1 MEDKKAGGFSGN
13 LCLAVSLLG
22 LCLVVTNML
31 KFVCRLRLPS
41 PARVWT
47 RIAHRSKVTVA
58 ALRMRAVVNT
68 VTHYAMVRGLFRIC
82 SKCGPLHITLTP
94 YPCDDTRT
102 SNDPITFSTYGWGIP
117 IGLLAERVKVYL
129 KNKLGRSRESLE

>member
-13 LCLAVSLLG
+13 LYLAVSSLG

-31 KFVCRLRLPS
+31 NFVCRLRLPS

-58 ALRMRAVVNT
+58 AFRMRAVVNT
-68 VTHYAMVRGLFRIC
+68 VTHYAMVRGLSGFAPSSALC
-82 SKCGPLHITLTP
+82 
-94 YPCDDTRT
+94 T
-102 SNDPITFSTYGWGIP
+102 SP
-117 IGLLAERVKVYL
+117 
-129 KNKLGRSRESLE
+129 